1 MTLRGAELWRQ
12 KEANM
17 RESLP
22 VPAHYHPERVGQVWR
37 VPYAQRAVE
46 AERWAER
53 HHLRPVVEDR
63 VRVALLAVDVQ
74 STFCIPDFELFVGG
88 RSGNGAVEDN
98 RRLCEF
104 VYRNLDVITQ
114 VFPTL
119 DTHSA
124 AQIFHPVF
132 FTNAAGEHPAPY
144 TLITAE
150 EIDAGAWRFNA
161 TLAATLGLEPGYV
174 QEYLQ
179 HYTRTLT
186 AAGHYA
192 LTVWPYHAMLG
203 SIGHALAPAFEE
215 ALFFHEIARHSQPD
229 FQVKGDAVLT
239 EDYSALGPE
248 VTRDQ
253 DGRAIGVFNQALF
266 DKLCTFDVI
275 LVAGQ
280 AKSHCV
286 AWTVQDLLDALLEHA
301 PEAIGKVHLL
311 VDCMSPVVVPG
322 AIDYTD
328 IADAAFARF
337 AAAGMRLVPSTDP
350 VNDWLPAH
358 AQRR

>member
-1 MTLRGAELWRQ
+1 
-12 KEANM
+12 M
-17 RESLP
+17 RRALP
-22 VPAHYHPERVGQVWR
+22 LPPHYDPARVGEVWR

-46 AERWAER
+46 AEAWAER
-53 HHLRPVVEDR
+53 HGLQPVINDKT
-63 VRVALLAVDVQ
+63 RVALLAVDVQ
-74 STFCIPDFELFVGG
+74 NTFCIPDYELFVGG

-98 RRLCEF
+98 QRLCEF

-124 AQIFHPVF
+124 AQIFHPLF

-144 TLITAE
+144 TLISTQDIE
-150 EIDAGAWRFNA
+150 TGVWRFNA
-161 TLAATLGLEPGYV
+161 TIAETLGLEPDYV
-174 QEYLQ
+174 QEYLL
-179 HYTRTLT
+179 HYTRTLS
-186 AAGHYA
+186 ASGHYA

-215 ALFFHEIARHSQPD
+215 ALFFHGIARHSQPD
-229 FQVKGDAVLT
+229 FQVKGAAILT

-248 VTRDQ
+248 VTHDQ
-253 DGRAIGVFNQALF
+253 DGRPIGAFNRALL
-266 DKLCTFDVI
+266 DKLRTFDAVLI
-275 LVAGQ
+275 AGQ

-286 AWTVQDLLDALLEHA
+286 AWTVRDLLDALLEHA
-301 PEAIGKVHLL
+301 PDAVCKVYLL

-328 IADAAFARF
+328 IADAAFAHF
-337 AAAGMRLVPSTDP
+337 AAAGMHLVRSVDP
-350 VNDWLPAH
+350 IDEWLL
-358 AQRR
+358 RR

>member
-1 MTLRGAELWRQ
+1 
-12 KEANM
+12 M
-17 RESLP
+17 RTSLP
-22 VPAHYHPERVGQVWR
+22 LPSHFDPARVGQVWR

-46 AERWAER
+46 AEAWAER
-53 HHLRPVVEDR
+53 YSLQPVNNDK

-74 STFCIPDFELFVGG
+74 NTFCIPDFELFVGG

-98 RRLCEF
+98 QRLCEF
-104 VYRNLDVITQ
+104 IYHNLDVITQ
-114 VFPTL
+114 VFATL

-132 FTNAAGEHPAPY
+132 FTNAVGEHPAPY
-144 TLITAE
+144 TLISAQDIE
-150 EIDAGAWRFNA
+150 SGVWRFNA
-161 TLAATLGLEPGYV
+161 TLAETLGLEPEYV
-174 QEYLQ
+174 QEYLR

-186 AAGHYA
+186 AFGHYA

-215 ALFFHEIARHSQPD
+215 SLFFHGIARHSQPD
-229 FQVKGDAVLT
+229 FQVKGDAILT

-248 VTRDQ
+248 VTHDQ
-253 DGRAIGVFNQALF
+253 DGRPIGVFNRALL
-266 DKLCTFDVI
+266 DKLRTFDAVLI
-275 LVAGQ
+275 AGQ

-301 PEAIGKVHLL
+301 PDEVRKVYLL

-337 AAAGMRLVPSTDP
+337 AAAGMHLVRAVDP
-350 VNDWLPAH
+350 IDEWLLR
-358 AQRR
+358 Q

>member
-1 MTLRGAELWRQ
+1 
-12 KEANM
+12 M

-22 VPAHYHPERVGQVWR
+22 LPPHYQSARVGEVWR
-37 VPYAQRAVE
+37 VPYAARAVE
-46 AERWAER
+46 AEAWAER
-53 HHLRPVVEDR
+53 HGLRPVVEDR

-74 STFCIPDFELFVGG
+74 NTFCIPDFELFVGG

-98 RRLCEF
+98 QRLCEF
-104 VYRNLDVITQ
+104 IYRNLGVITQ

-144 TLITAE
+144 TLVSMQ
-150 EIDAGAWRFNA
+150 EIEAGVWRFNA
-161 TLAATLGLEPGYV
+161 TLASTLGLEPDYV
-174 QEYLQ
+174 QEYLR
-179 HYTRTLT
+179 HYTRTLI
-186 AAGHYA
+186 ASGHYA

-215 ALFFHEIARHSQPD
+215 ALFFHGIARRSQPD

-248 VTRDQ
+248 VTHDQ
-253 DGRAIGVFNQALF
+253 DGRTIGGFNRALF
-266 DKLCTFDVI
+266 EKLRTFDVI
-275 LVAGQ
+275 LIAGQ

-286 AWTVQDLLDALLEHA
+286 AWTVQDLLDALQAHA
-301 PEAIGKVHLL
+301 PAEIGKVHLL

-337 AAAGMRLVPSTDP
+337 AAAGMHLVRSVDP
-350 VNDWLPAH
+350 IASWLSK
-358 AQRR
+358 

>member
-1 MTLRGAELWRQ
+1 
-12 KEANM
+12 M
-17 RESLP
+17 RTSLP
-22 VPAHYHPERVGQVWR
+22 LPPHYDPAHVGQVWR

-46 AERWAER
+46 AEMWAER
-53 HHLRPVVEDR
+53 YGLQPVINDR
-63 VRVALLAVDVQ
+63 MRVALLAVDVQ
-74 STFCIPDFELFVGG
+74 NTFCIPGFELFVGG

-98 RRLCEF
+98 QRLCEF
-104 VYRNLDVITQ
+104 IYRNLDVITQ

-132 FTNAAGEHPAPY
+132 FTNVAGEHPAPY
-144 TLITAE
+144 TLISARDIET
-150 EIDAGAWRFNA
+150 GGWRFNA
-161 TLAATLGLEPGYV
+161 TLAKTLGLEPEYV
-174 QEYLQ
+174 QEYLL

-186 AAGHYA
+186 ASGHYA

-215 ALFFHEIARHSQPD
+215 ALFFHGIARHSQPD
-229 FQVKGDAVLT
+229 FQVKGDAILT

-248 VTRDQ
+248 VMQDQ
-253 DGRAIGVFNQALF
+253 DGRPIGAFNRALL
-266 DKLCTFDVI
+266 DKLRTFDAI
-275 LVAGQ
+275 LIAGQ

-286 AWTVQDLLDALLEHA
+286 AWTVQDLLDTLLAQA
-301 PEAIGKVHLL
+301 PDEVRKVHLL

-337 AAAGMRLVPSTDP
+337 AAAGMHLVRAVDP
-350 VNDWLPAH
+350 IDEWLL
-358 AQRR
+358 R

>member
-1 MTLRGAELWRQ
+1 
-12 KEANM
+12 
-17 RESLP
+17 
-22 VPAHYHPERVGQVWR
+22 
-37 VPYAQRAVE
+37 VE
-46 AERWAER
+46 AEVWAER
-53 HHLRPVVEDR
+53 YGLQPVINDKM
-63 VRVALLAVDVQ
+63 RVALLAVDVQ
-74 STFCIPDFELFVGG
+74 NTFCIPDFELFVGG
-88 RSGNGAVEDN
+88 RSGKGAVEDN
-98 RRLCEF
+98 QRLCEF
-104 VYRNLDVITQ
+104 IYRNLDVITQ

-144 TLITAE
+144 TLISVQDIE
-150 EIDAGAWRFNA
+150 SGAWRFNA
-161 TLAATLGLEPGYV
+161 TLAKTLGLEPDYV
-174 QEYLQ
+174 QEYLL

-186 AAGHYA
+186 ASGHYA

-215 ALFFHEIARHSQPD
+215 ALFFHGIARHSQPD
-229 FQVKGDAVLT
+229 FQVKGDAILT

-248 VTRDQ
+248 VMQDQ
-253 DGRAIGVFNQALF
+253 DGRPIGAFNRTLL
-266 DKLCTFDVI
+266 DKLRTFDAVLI
-275 LVAGQ
+275 AGQ

-301 PEAIGKVHLL
+301 PDEVRKVYLL
-311 VDCMSPVVVPG
+311 VDCMSPVVVSG

-337 AAAGMRLVPSTDP
+337 AAAGMHLVRAIDP
-350 VNDWLPAH
+350 IDEWLP
-358 AQRR
+358 R

>member
-1 MTLRGAELWRQ
+1 
-12 KEANM
+12 
-17 RESLP
+17 
-22 VPAHYHPERVGQVWR
+22 
-37 VPYAQRAVE
+37 VE
-46 AERWAER
+46 AEVWAER
-53 HHLRPVVEDR
+53 YGLQPVINDKM
-63 VRVALLAVDVQ
+63 RVALLAVDVQ
-74 STFCIPDFELFVGG
+74 NTFCIPDFELFVGG
-88 RSGNGAVEDN
+88 RSGKGAVEDN
-98 RRLCEF
+98 QRLCEF
-104 VYRNLDVITQ
+104 IYRNLDVITQ

-144 TLITAE
+144 TLISVQDIE
-150 EIDAGAWRFNA
+150 SGAWRFNA
-161 TLAATLGLEPGYV
+161 TLAKTLGLEPDYV
-174 QEYLQ
+174 QEYLL

-186 AAGHYA
+186 ASGHYA

-215 ALFFHEIARHSQPD
+215 ALFFHGIARHSQPD
-229 FQVKGDAVLT
+229 FQVKGDAILT

-248 VTRDQ
+248 VMQDQ
-253 DGRAIGVFNQALF
+253 DGRPIGAFNRTLL
-266 DKLCTFDVI
+266 DKLRTFDAVLI
-275 LVAGQ
+275 AGQ

-301 PEAIGKVHLL
+301 PDEVRKVYLL

-337 AAAGMRLVPSTDP
+337 AAAGMHLVRAVDP
-350 VNDWLPAH
+350 IDEWLLR
-358 AQRR
+358 Q

>member
-1 MTLRGAELWRQ
+1 
-12 KEANM
+12 M
-17 RESLP
+17 RTSLP
-22 VPAHYHPERVGQVWR
+22 LPPHYDPAHVGHVWR

-46 AERWAER
+46 AEVWAER
-53 HHLRPVVEDR
+53 YGLQPVINDR
-63 VRVALLAVDVQ
+63 MRVALLAVDVQ
-74 STFCIPDFELFVGG
+74 NTFCIPDFELFVGG
-88 RSGNGAVEDN
+88 RSGTGAVEDN
-98 RRLCEF
+98 QRLCEF
-104 VYRNLDVITQ
+104 IYRNLDVITQ

-144 TLITAE
+144 TLISAQDIE
-150 EIDAGAWRFNA
+150 SGVWRFNA
-161 TLAATLGLEPGYV
+161 TLAKTLGLEPEYV
-174 QEYLQ
+174 QEYLL

-186 AAGHYA
+186 ASGHYA

-215 ALFFHEIARHSQPD
+215 ALFFHGIARHSQPD
-229 FQVKGDAVLT
+229 FQVKGDAILT

-248 VTRDQ
+248 VTQDQ
-253 DGRAIGVFNQALF
+253 DGRPIGAFNRALL
-266 DKLCTFDVI
+266 DKLRTFDAVLI
-275 LVAGQ
+275 AGQ

-286 AWTVQDLLDALLEHA
+286 AWTVQDLLDALLAQA
-301 PEAIGKVHLL
+301 PDEVRKVYLL

-337 AAAGMRLVPSTDP
+337 AAAGMHLVRAADP
-350 VNDWLPAH
+350 IDEWLL
-358 AQRR
+358 R

>member
-1 MTLRGAELWRQ
+1 
-12 KEANM
+12 M
-17 RESLP
+17 RTSLP
-22 VPAHYHPERVGQVWR
+22 LPPHYDPAHVGQVWR

-46 AERWAER
+46 AEVWAER
-53 HHLRPVVEDR
+53 YGLQPVINDKM
-63 VRVALLAVDVQ
+63 RVALLAVDVQ
-74 STFCIPDFELFVGG
+74 NTFCIPDFELFVGG
-88 RSGNGAVEDN
+88 RSGKGAVEDN
-98 RRLCEF
+98 QRLCEF
-104 VYRNLDVITQ
+104 IYRNLDVITQ

-144 TLITAE
+144 TLISVQDIE
-150 EIDAGAWRFNA
+150 SGAWRFNA
-161 TLAATLGLEPGYV
+161 TLAKTLGLEPDYV
-174 QEYLQ
+174 QEYLL

-186 AAGHYA
+186 ASGHYA

-215 ALFFHEIARHSQPD
+215 ALFFHGIARHSQPD
-229 FQVKGDAVLT
+229 FQVKGDAILT

-248 VTRDQ
+248 VMQDQ
-253 DGRAIGVFNQALF
+253 DGRPIGAFNRTLL
-266 DKLCTFDVI
+266 DKLRTFDAVLI
-275 LVAGQ
+275 AGQ

-301 PEAIGKVHLL
+301 PDEVRKVYLL
-311 VDCMSPVVVPG
+311 VDCMSPVVVSG

-337 AAAGMRLVPSTDP
+337 AAAGMHLVRAIDP
-350 VNDWLPAH
+350 IDEWLP
-358 AQRR
+358 R